1 VGAAHG
7 RWWLVLAAGAFWIAW
22 LLMPGVGVTDAGRI
36 FELVGQARTRVLASS
51 ALQLASAACY
61 APALVAL
68 ASGARAHDP
77 GLRLAATSLLVG
89 AMGSAADAVFHLF
102 AYEMTAPGAPRAAL
116 LPVMA
121 RMQGPGL
128 AWILPMI
135 ACFFLGTGLLLR
147 AALRAGP
154 APGARRVW
162 LGLGALAALLL
173 GLATAGRIGAG
184 RAVGL
189 CVLALLSASQLRAAL
204 SPLFDGAQH
213 GSGGASRRA
222 LHRSR

>member
-1 VGAAHG
+1 MGAAHG
-7 RWWLVLAAGAFWIAW
+7 RWWLVLAASAFWIAW

-36 FELVGQARTRVLASS
+36 FELVGRHRAQVLASS
-51 ALQLASAACY
+51 VLQLASAACY

-68 ASGARAHDP
+68 APGTARAP
-77 GLRLAATSLLVG
+77 GLRLAATWLLVG

-102 AYEMTAPGAPRAAL
+102 AYEMTAPGAPQAAL

-128 AWILPMI
+128 VWILPLV
-135 ACFFLGTGLLLR
+135 ACFFLGTGWLLR

-154 APGARRVW
+154 APGARIVW
-162 LGLGALAALLL
+162 LGLVALVALLL
-173 GLATAGRIGAG
+173 GLAAAGRIGGG

-189 CVLALLSASQLRAAL
+189 CVLALLSASQIRAAL
-204 SPLFDGAQH
+204 SPLFGPPPHPA
-213 GSGGASRRA
+213 AP
-222 LHRSR
+222 

>member
-1 VGAAHG
+1 MGAAHG
-7 RWWLVLAAGAFWIAW
+7 RWWLVLAASAFWIAW

-36 FELVGQARTRVLASS
+36 FELVGRHRSRVLASS
-51 ALQLASAACY
+51 VLQLASAACY

-68 ASGARAHDP
+68 ASGPARARAP
-77 GLRLAATSLLVG
+77 GLRLAATWLLVG

-102 AYEMTAPGAPRAAL
+102 AYEMTAPGAPQAAL

-128 AWILPMI
+128 VWILPLV

-154 APGARRVW
+154 APGARTVW
-162 LGLGALAALLL
+162 LGLGALVALLL
-173 GLATAGRIGAG
+173 GLAAAGRIGGG

-189 CVLALLSASQLRAAL
+189 CVLALLSASQLRSAF
-204 SPLFDGAQH
+204 SPLFDAPPH
-213 GSGGASRRA
+213 PAA
-222 LHRSR
+222 P